1 MPIDDPGWGSPTPP
15 PQQPAPP
22 SQDPSKKTW
31 SDVKLGEYKEKLSG
45 LKAGDYK
52 EKLSGLKAGDYKE
65 KLSGLAR
72 YRGKLGKL
80 NEKQM
85 IAVGIAVVVLIA
97 AAGLLRSKDSDEK
110 PAGARGAA
118 GGAAAAPSGASGSQ
132 ASGSQEDFVAK
143 VEQICVSYRE
153 QVMAAAQSADPTIL
167 GGVQGRKVAE
177 MKALGTPPEDA
188 EVFQRLISGYESYV
202 QAQNQGSA
210 SASQFIQSAGQAAHE
225 FGAPSCA

>member
-1 MPIDDPGWGSPTPP
+1 MPIDDPGWGGSTPP
-15 PQQPAPP
+15 PQQPPP
-22 SQDPSKKTW
+22 QQQDPSKKTW

-45 LKAGDYK
+45 LKT
-52 EKLSGLKAGDYKE
+52 GDYKE

-97 AAGLLRSKDSDEK
+97 AAGLLRSKDSGDKK

-118 GGAAAAPSGASGSQ
+118 AGAAGE

-143 VEQICVSYRE
+143 VEQLCASYLPKVKE
-153 QVMAAAQSADPTIL
+153 AAQSADPTVL
-167 GGVQGRKVAE
+167 GGVQGQKLAE

-210 SASQFIQSAGQAAHE
+210 SGSQFIQEAGQAAHE